1 MPLPVLKEKVYLACL
16 KHVQDRI
23 DTAIQAIE
31 SAQEAGE
38 NDTKSS
44 AGDKYETGR
53 EMMKQEI
60 ERHQQLLAD
69 AKQMQFQLQE
79 LVLAPDQS
87 LKIMKGSLI
96 ETSRGMFYMAVGI
109 GKIHI
114 DNQEIFVLSPSA
126 PVGQR
131 LLGKKKDEEVI
142 FNNYTFKILGV
153 Y

>member
-23 DTAIQAIE
+23 DTAIQALE

-79 LVLAPDQS
+79 LVLTPDQS

-142 FNNYTFKILGV
+142 FNNHTFKILGV